1 MTERYAIYY
10 APERETPLW
19 RFGTSWLGRDPETGE
34 GLVARFGLSEELHA
48 RVVDTPAHYG
58 FHGTLKPPFRLAADT
73 GVSDLRDALKAF
85 VATRQAFVLP
95 QLHLGE
101 LGGFLA
107 LLPEGNSTALAGLAA
122 DCVTALDR
130 FRAPL
135 TDAEIARRN
144 PDRLEPGQRANLERW
159 GYPYVLDAFRF
170 HMTLTGRL
178 APDELSRIRPVLD
191 RASAELVREPV
202 QVSSVALFHEPGPSE
217 PFRLAGRYRFG
228 GPASNALY
236 GVGSLSVSLSKV
248 FGAALGKRRSAW
260 CGRARHKADGV
271 SFHER
276 VS

>member
-34 GLVARFGLSEELHA
+34 SLVARFGLSEELHA
-48 RVVDTPAHYG
+48 RVIDTPARYG
-58 FHGTLKPPFRLAADT
+58 FHGTLKPPFRLAIDAS
-73 GVSDLRDALKAF
+73 VSDLHDALEEF
-85 VATRQAFVLP
+85 VATRQPIVLP

-107 LLPEGNSTALAGLAA
+107 LLPEGKSAALAGLAA
-122 DCVTALDR
+122 DCVTTLDR

-144 PDRLEPGQRANLERW
+144 PDGLEPGQRANLERW

-178 APDELSRIRPVLD
+178 AQDELSRIRPVLD
-191 RASAELVREPV
+191 RALAELIRAPV

-228 GPASNALY
+228 GTKN
-236 GVGSLSVSLSKV
+236 
-248 FGAALGKRRSAW
+248 GAITTP
-260 CGRARHKADGV
+260 
-271 SFHER
+271 F
-276 VS
+276 